1 MSGQRERSGSC
12 WTGGEPKGTLARGL
26 RIVHVRYVE
35 NPMKAKAMFLI
46 ELVVTLLAVAAV
58 AGMFTEGV
66 DALRILK

>member
-1 MSGQRERSGSC
+1 M
-12 WTGGEPKGTLARGL
+12 
-26 RIVHVRYVE
+26 HVRYVE